1 MDAQVNKL
9 EPTCTESGDP
19 LPKQRRLVQRAMN
32 RGQLARKVRCLVGKH
47 NPPHDKV
54 FNEMGAIMIGGPCTV
69 CDDPVERELVW
80 IGNEGD
86 FPGTATVTKTQRG
99 ISYQMTDFNVLFEQV
114 NKHLQYLHS

>member
-1 MDAQVNKL
+1 MDAHVNKL

-54 FNEMGAIMIGGPCTV
+54 LSYDGDYYIAGPCTE
-69 CDDPVERELVW
+69 CSDTKDRKLVF
-80 IGNEGD
+80 IGSETD
-86 FPGTATVTKTQRG
+86 FTDKVVVMKLQWGGEFTVTDASDLLKQ
-99 ISYQMTDFNVLFEQV
+99 IDL
-114 NKHLQYLHS
+114 HIQYLHS